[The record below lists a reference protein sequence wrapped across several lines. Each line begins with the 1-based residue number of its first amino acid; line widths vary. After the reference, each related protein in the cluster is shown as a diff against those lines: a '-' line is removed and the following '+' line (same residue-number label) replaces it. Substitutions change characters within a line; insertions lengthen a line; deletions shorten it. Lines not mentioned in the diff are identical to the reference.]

1 MDTAVVTPTAPTSAP
16 VASTSPAA
24 PATSAPSTP
33 QTPDQRPSFAQAF
46 ANDAAQQPTES
57 SAQPEGA
64 TTPPAEASTEPSAL
78 HPSTETKQGP
88 IPFDVHQKS
97 MDNARLKATQEL
109 QATFDRDYGWAKELP
124 KEKLVE
130 WSGIASLMA
139 SDPPAFLEK
148 YFAETVQHPTFG
160 PHVKSW
166 AAKTLATRVQAD
178 TMPGPDVQIVDQQGN
193 VTGMSYS
200 ATQLEKRD
208 VWREKQ
214 LMGQVEQIVQP
225 LQAEREQKQREA
237 NEAEEKRQFDARI
250 DQGVGRVAEALD
262 ITDETP
268 KEERQRL
275 MAAVGDLL
283 NADRNLPIDTA
294 IAQVRRSHAKAR
306 AQTSVLEDLKTKAA
320 AQGMNPSRAGV
331 ATTHKPTSFLDKSL
345 EW

>member
-1 MDTAVVTPTAPTSAP
+1 M
-16 VASTSPAA
+16 
-24 PATSAPSTP
+24 
-33 QTPDQRPSFAQAF
+33 AQAF
-46 ANDAAQQPTES
+46 ANDAAQPPSES

-64 TTPPAEASTEPSAL
+64 TTPPAETSTEPSAL

-178 TMPGPDVQIVDQQGN
+178 TMPGPDVSIVDQHGN
-193 VTGMSYS
+193 VTGATYS
-200 ATQLEKRD
+200 AEQLAKRD
-208 VWREKQ
+208 AWRDRQADQRFDQRLQPFEQERQQKQ
-214 LMGQVEQIVQP
+214 DDARAAETTRQINTHVDQHVARIEQILDGQGQEYGP
-225 LQAEREQKQREA
+225 LIADLILK
-237 NEAEEKRQFDARI
+237 NPT
-250 DQGVGRVAEALD
+250 LD
-262 ITDETP
+262 
-268 KEERQRL
+268 
-275 MAAVGDLL
+275 
-283 NADRNLPIDTA
+283 PIDA
-294 IAQVRRSHAKAR
+294 ALQIRKSHILPKLQGQANAQ
-306 AQTSVLEDLKTKAA
+306 VLEDLKTKAA